1 VTLDGETSDG
11 GTLNIETDVA
21 SLTAALV
28 DVASVSGDETPI
40 ADAVESALRQL
51 DYLDVE
57 RDGNVVLARSD
68 AGRPQRIVLAGHLD
82 TVPIADNVPSRREGD
97 ILHGCGSSDM
107 KSGVAVM
114 LRMAASLR
122 PSAGLSTPYDL
133 TYVFYDC
140 EEIESDRSGL
150 GRLASQRSEV
160 LRADLAVVLEPTNGA
175 VEAGCQGTVR
185 VEITLT
191 GTRAHSARAWL
202 GHNAIHA
209 AAPVL
214 QRLADYRPR
223 SVDID
228 GCLYR
233 EGLSA
238 VRISGGVAGNVIPDA
253 CTVTINFRFAPDR
266 DVAGAIEHVREVF
279 AGYEVIVTDAAPGAM
294 PRLEEPASAAFV
306 AAIGMP
312 PVAKFG
318 WTDVARFAE
327 LGIPAVNFGPGD
339 PDVAHARDERVDVRV
354 IERVE
359 QTLLGYLLGAP
370 LRGTQGGG

>member
-1 VTLDGETSDG
+1 MALDDRTLDIT
-11 GTLNIETDVA
+11 TDVV

-28 DVASVSGDETPI
+28 DIASVSGDEEPI
-40 ADAVESALRQL
+40 ADAVELALREL

-57 RDGNVVLARSD
+57 RDGNVLLARSY

-82 TVPIADNVPSRREGD
+82 TVPIADNVPSRRDGD

-122 PSAGLSTPYDL
+122 PSTGFSTPYDL

-140 EEIESDRSGL
+140 EEIESERNGL
-150 GRLASQRSEV
+150 GRIASQRADV
-160 LRADLAVVLEPTNGA
+160 LRADLAIVLEPTNGA

-185 VEITLT
+185 VEITLS

-238 VRISGGVAGNVIPDA
+238 VRINGGIAGNVIPDA

-279 AGYEVIVTDAAPGAM
+279 TGYEVIVIDSAPGAL
-294 PRLEEPASAAFV
+294 PRLVEPASAAFV
-306 AAIGMP
+306 AATGMP

-327 LGIPAVNFGPGD
+327 MGIPAVNFGPGD
-339 PDVAHARDERVDVRV
+339 PDVAHARGERVDVRV

-359 QTLLGYLLGAP
+359 QTLLDYLRGAP
-370 LRGTQGGG
+370 RG

>member
-1 VTLDGETSDG
+1 MAID
-11 GTLNIETDVA
+11 IETDVA

-28 DVASVSGDETPI
+28 DIASVSGDEKPI
-40 ADAVESALRQL
+40 ADDVELALRQL
-51 DYLDVE
+51 GYLAVE
-57 RDGNVVLARSD
+57 RDGNVVVARTDARPTATHRDGRTSRHRADRRQRALAPRWRHPARLRIQRHEVGCRSD
-68 AGRPQRIVLAGHLD
+68 VADGRPVATVGVATVAGR
-82 TVPIADNVPSRREGD
+82 
-97 ILHGCGSSDM
+97 
-107 KSGVAVM
+107 
-114 LRMAASLR
+114 
-122 PSAGLSTPYDL
+122 STPYDL

-140 EEIESDRSGL
+140 EEIEAEHNGL
-150 GRLASQRSEV
+150 GRLASNASMYFAATWQSCSNPPMARSKPAA
-160 LRADLAVVLEPTNGA
+160 RAR
-175 VEAGCQGTVR
+175 QGR
-185 VEITLT
+185 DHAS

-238 VRISGGVAGNVIPDA
+238 VRINGGIAGNVIPDA

-279 AGYEVIVTDAAPGAM
+279 AGYEVIATDAAPGAL
-294 PRLEEPASAAFV
+294 PRLEEPAAAAFV
-306 AAIGMP
+306 AAIGLP

-339 PDVAHARDERVDVRV
+339 PDVAHTRDERVDVRV

-359 QTLLGYLLGAP
+359 QTLLGYLAGRAA
-370 LRGTQGGG
+370 RHRQGGG

>member
-1 VTLDGETSDG
+1 
-11 GTLNIETDVA
+11 
-21 SLTAALV
+21 
-28 DVASVSGDETPI
+28 
-40 ADAVESALRQL
+40 
-51 DYLDVE
+51 
-57 RDGNVVLARSD
+57 
-68 AGRPQRIVLAGHLD
+68 
-82 TVPIADNVPSRREGD
+82 
-97 ILHGCGSSDM
+97 M

-140 EEIESDRSGL
+140 EEIEAERNGL
-150 GRLASQRSEV
+150 GRLAKQRVDV
-160 LRADLAVVLEPTNGA
+160 LQADLAIVLEPTNGA
-175 VEAGCQGTVR
+175 VEAGCQGTVK
-185 VEITLT
+185 VEITLS

-228 GCLYR
+228 GCVYR

-238 VRISGGVAGNVIPDA
+238 VRINGGVAGNVIPDA

-266 DVAGAIEHVREVF
+266 DVAGAIDHVREVF
-279 AGYEVIVTDAAPGAM
+279 AGYEVIVTDAAPGAL

-306 AAIGMP
+306 AAIGLP

-327 LGIPAVNFGPGD
+327 LGIPAVNYGPGD

-359 QTLLGYLLGAP
+359 QTLLGYLLG
-370 LRGTQGGG
+370 R

>member
-1 VTLDGETSDG
+1 VTID
-11 GTLNIETDVA
+11 IEADVV

-28 DVASVSGDETPI
+28 DIASVSGDEKPI
-40 ADAVESALRQL
+40 ADAVELALRQL
-51 DYLDVE
+51 SYLQVE

-82 TVPIADNVPSRREGD
+82 TVPIADNVPSRRDGD

-122 PSAGLSTPYDL
+122 PTTGFSTPYDL

-140 EEIESDRSGL
+140 EEIESERNGL
-150 GRLASQRSEV
+150 GRLASQRADV
-160 LRADLAVVLEPTNGA
+160 LRADLAIVLEPTNGA

-185 VEITLT
+185 VEITLS
-191 GTRAHSARAWL
+191 GTRAHSARSWL

-238 VRISGGVAGNVIPDA
+238 VRINGGIAGNVIPDA
-253 CTVTINFRFAPDR
+253 CTVTINLRFAPDR

-279 AGYEVIVTDAAPGAM
+279 TGYEVIVTDSAPGAL
-294 PRLEEPASAAFV
+294 PRLAEPASAAFV
-306 AAIGMP
+306 AATGLP

-359 QTLLGYLLGAP
+359 QALLDYLRGAP
-370 LRGTQGGG
+370 PFDTPPLDTPRG

>member
-1 VTLDGETSDG
+1 VTSDG
-11 GTLNIETDVA
+11 GGLDIQADVA

-28 DVASVSGDETPI
+28 DVASVSGDEQPI
-40 ADAVESALRQL
+40 ADAVESALRRL

-82 TVPIADNVPSRREGD
+82 TVPIADNVPSRRDGD

-122 PSAGLSTPYDL
+122 PSAGLRTPYDL

-140 EEIESDRSGL
+140 EEIDADRNGL
-150 GRLASQRSEV
+150 GRLASQRTDV
-160 LRADLAVVLEPTNGA
+160 LRADLAIVLEPTNGA
-175 VEAGCQGTVR
+175 VEAGCQGTVK
-185 VEITLT
+185 VEITLS

-238 VRISGGVAGNVIPDA
+238 VRINGGVAGNVIPDA

-279 AGYEVIVTDAAPGAM
+279 AGYEVIVTDSAPGAL
-294 PRLEEPASAAFV
+294 PRLDEPAAAAFV
-306 AAIGMP
+306 AAIGSP
-312 PVAKFG
+312 PVAKYG

-339 PDVAHARDERVDVRV
+339 PDVAHIRDERVDVRV

-359 QTLLGYLLGAP
+359 QTLLDYLVGA
-370 LRGTQGGG
+370 T

>member
-1 VTLDGETSDG
+1 M
-11 GTLNIETDVA
+11 

-28 DVASVSGDETPI
+28 DIASVSGDEEPI

-51 DYLDVE
+51 DYL
-57 RDGNVVLARSD
+57 ARGEGRQRRAGSKRCRPTATHR
-68 AGRPQRIVLAGHLD
+68 AGRTPRHRADRRQRSLATRRRHPARLRLERHEVGCRGD
-82 TVPIADNVPSRREGD
+82 AADGRV
-97 ILHGCGSSDM
+97 
-107 KSGVAVM
+107 VA
-114 LRMAASLR
+114 
-122 PSAGLSTPYDL
+122 PGNGISTPYDL

-140 EEIESDRSGL
+140 EEIEAERNGL
-150 GRLASQRSEV
+150 GRLASQRADV
-160 LRADLAVVLEPTNGA
+160 LRADLAIVLEPTNGA

-185 VEITLT
+185 VEITLS

-238 VRISGGVAGNVIPDA
+238 VRINGGIAGNVIPDA

-266 DVAGAIEHVREVF
+266 DVTGAIEHVREVF
-279 AGYEVIVTDAAPGAM
+279 TGYEVIVTDAAPGAL
-294 PRLEEPASAAFV
+294 PRLAEPAAAAFV
-306 AAIGMP
+306 AATGLP

-318 WTDVARFAE
+318 WTDVARFAAAGHTCSE
-327 LGIPAVNFGPGD
+327 LRTRGPRRRARSRRAGRCAGHRAGGAGVARL
-339 PDVAHARDERVDVRV
+339 PQRRTASRDVGE
-354 IERVE
+354 
-359 QTLLGYLLGAP
+359 
-370 LRGTQGGG
+370 

>member
-1 VTLDGETSDG
+1 MTIDIGA
-11 GTLNIETDVA
+11 DVV
-21 SLTAALV
+21 SLTAALI
-28 DVASVSGDETPI
+28 DIASVSGDEKPI
-40 ADAVESALRQL
+40 ADAVELALRQL
-51 DYLDVE
+51 DYLQVE
-57 RDGNVVLARSD
+57 RDGNVVLARSE

-82 TVPIADNVPSRREGD
+82 TVPIADNVPSRRDGD

-114 LRMAASLR
+114 LRMAALLR
-122 PSAGLSTPYDL
+122 PATSVSAPYDL

-140 EEIESDRSGL
+140 EEIESERNGL
-150 GRLASQRSEV
+150 GRLASQRADV
-160 LRADLAVVLEPTNGA
+160 LRADLAIVLEPTNGA

-185 VEITLT
+185 VEITLG
-191 GTRAHSARAWL
+191 GTRAHSARSWL

-223 SVDID
+223 SVEID

-238 VRISGGVAGNVIPDA
+238 VRINGGIAGNVIPDA

-266 DVAGAIEHVREVF
+266 DVAAAIEHVREVF
-279 AGYEVIVTDAAPGAM
+279 TGYEVMVIDSAPGAL
-294 PRLEEPASAAFV
+294 PRLAEPASAAFV
-306 AAIGMP
+306 AATGLP

-359 QTLLGYLLGAP
+359 QALLDYLRGAP
-370 LRGTQGGG
+370 SLGTPGLDAPRG

>member
-1 VTLDGETSDG
+1 VTLDAV
-11 GTLNIETDVA
+11 TLDIEADVA

-28 DVASVSGDETPI
+28 DIASVSGDEKPI
-40 ADAVESALRQL
+40 ADAVERALRDL
-51 DYLDVE
+51 GYLAVE
-57 RDGNVVLARSD
+57 RDGNVVLARTD
-68 AGRPQRIVLAGHLD
+68 VGRPQRIVLAGHLD
-82 TVPIADNVPSRREGD
+82 TVPIADNVPSRRDGD

-114 LRMAASLR
+114 LRLAASLR
-122 PSAGLSTPYDL
+122 PPAGRGTPYDL
-133 TYVFYDC
+133 TYVFYDR
-140 EEIESDRSGL
+140 EEIEAEHNGL
-150 GRLASQRSEV
+150 GRLARQRVDV
-160 LRADLAVVLEPTNGA
+160 LRADLAIVLEPTNGA
-175 VEAGCQGTVR
+175 VEAGCQGTVK
-185 VEITLT
+185 VEITLS

-238 VRISGGVAGNVIPDA
+238 VRINGGVAGNVIPDA

-279 AGYEVIVTDAAPGAM
+279 AGYEVIVTDAAPGAL
-294 PRLEEPASAAFV
+294 PQLEEPASAAFV
-306 AAIGMP
+306 AAIGLP

-339 PDVAHARDERVDVRV
+339 PDVAHSRDERVDVRV

-359 QTLLGYLLGAP
+359 QTLLDYLLGAP
-370 LRGTQGGG
+370 LLETNGG

>member
-1 VTLDGETSDG
+1 VAIDIG
-11 GTLNIETDVA
+11 TDVV

-28 DVASVSGDETPI
+28 DIASVSGDEKPI
-40 ADAVESALRQL
+40 ADDVELALRQL
-51 DYLDVE
+51 GYLAVE
-57 RDGNVVLARSD
+57 RDGNVVVARTD
-68 AGRPQRIVLAGHLD
+68 AGRPQRIVMAGHLD
-82 TVPIADNVPSRREGD
+82 TVPIADNVPSRRDGD
-97 ILHGCGSSDM
+97 LLHGCGSSDM

-114 LRMAASLR
+114 LRMAALLR
-122 PSAGLSTPYDL
+122 PSAGLHPSTGRSTPYDL

-140 EEIESDRSGL
+140 EEIEADRNGL
-150 GRLASQRSEV
+150 GRLVRQRVDV
-160 LRADLAVVLEPTNGA
+160 LRGDLAIVLEPTNGA

-185 VEITLT
+185 VEITLS

-223 SVDID
+223 SVEID

-238 VRISGGVAGNVIPDA
+238 VRINGGVAGNVIPDA

-266 DVAGAIEHVREVF
+266 DVAGAVEHVREVF
-279 AGYEVIVTDAAPGAM
+279 AGYEVIATDAAPGAL
-294 PRLEEPASAAFV
+294 PRLEEPAAAAFV
-306 AAIGMP
+306 AAIGLP

-339 PDVAHARDERVDVRV
+339 PDVAHTRDERVDVRV

-359 QTLLGYLLGAP
+359 QTLLGYLVGAP
-370 LRGTQGGG
+370 VG

>member
-1 VTLDGETSDG
+1 MWP
-11 GTLNIETDVA
+11 A
-21 SLTAALV
+21 
-28 DVASVSGDETPI
+28 PI
-40 ADAVESALRQL
+40 
-51 DYLDVE
+51 
-57 RDGNVVLARSD
+57 
-68 AGRPQRIVLAGHLD
+68 AGRPQRIVMAGHLD
-82 TVPIADNVPSRREGD
+82 TVPIADNVPSRRDGD

-114 LRMAASLR
+114 LRMAALLRPSGGSR
-122 PSAGLSTPYDL
+122 PSAGRSTPYDL
-133 TYVFYDC
+133 TYVFYDR
-140 EEIESDRSGL
+140 EEIEAEHNGL
-150 GRLASQRSEV
+150 GRLARERVDV
-160 LRADLAVVLEPTNGA
+160 LRGDLAIVLEPTNGA
-175 VEAGCQGTVR
+175 VEAGCQGTVK
-185 VEITLT
+185 VEITLS

-238 VRISGGVAGNVIPDA
+238 VRINGGVAGNVIPDA

-279 AGYEVIVTDAAPGAM
+279 AGYEVIATDAAPGAL
-294 PRLEEPASAAFV
+294 PRLEDPAAAAFV
-306 AAIGMP
+306 AAIGLP

-339 PDVAHARDERVDVRV
+339 PDVAHTRDERVDVRI

-359 QTLLGYLLGAP
+359 QTLLGYLVGAP
-370 LRGTQGGG
+370 LDTQGGG